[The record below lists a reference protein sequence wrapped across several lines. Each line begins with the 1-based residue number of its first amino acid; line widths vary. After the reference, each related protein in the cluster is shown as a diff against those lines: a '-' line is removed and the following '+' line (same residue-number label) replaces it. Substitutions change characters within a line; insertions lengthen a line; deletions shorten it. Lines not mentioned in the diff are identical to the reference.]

1 MGFSPSF
8 CCLLLLPFVLIHDAQ
23 QLRWILLIWAT
34 EGLAMLLH
42 FLMWEHECTWQRI
55 EKRLFGHGR
64 KVESN
69 HQLSLLLLPNDIR
82 FYLQKK
88 IETHCL
94 KIVQKRVPL
103 HTVSWTNNRF
113 LCAHHPL
120 TWFCM
125 LDEAK
130 AKKRT
135 RHKSSWWAYKWF
147 WQEVYLLV
155 MLSLLRSF
163 GLFNKSEMVIWW
175 WINASARACFHRMFS
190 PNMTVSLTSMFLAYL
205 TRVSP
210 NGWWFCTTEK
220 QKFFSTLRSTYLTYF
235 YFSDK
240 NSIGLRELTLK
251 GRLER
256 WNPDVVGQ
264 NWVNLM

>member
-103 HTVSWTNNRF
+103 YVSWANNRF
-113 LCAHHPL
+113 LRAPPSHLVLH
-120 TWFCM
+120 
-125 LDEAK
+125 A
-130 AKKRT
+130 
-135 RHKSSWWAYKWF
+135 WW
-147 WQEVYLLV
+147 
-155 MLSLLRSF
+155 
-163 GLFNKSEMVIWW
+163 GKSEEA
-175 WINASARACFHRMFS
+175 NA
-190 PNMTVSLTSMFLAYL
+190 P
-205 TRVSP
+205 
-210 NGWWFCTTEK
+210 
-220 QKFFSTLRSTYLTYF
+220 QKFVMGLQMVLTGSLSTRYASSPSLFRF
-235 YFSDK
+235 
-240 NSIGLRELTLK
+240 I
-251 GRLER
+251 
-256 WNPDVVGQ
+256 Q
-264 NWVNLM
+264 

>member
-103 HTVSWTNNRF
+103 YVSWTNNRF
-113 LCAHHPL
+113 LCAPP
-120 TWFCM
+120 
-125 LDEAK
+125 
-130 AKKRT
+130 
-135 RHKSSWWAYKWF
+135 
-147 WQEVYLLV
+147 
-155 MLSLLRSF
+155 LSLGFACLMRQKRRSERATKVRD
-163 GLFNKSEMVIWW
+163 GLTNGFDRKSIYSLCFLSFALSVYS
-175 WINASARACFHRMFS
+175 INQKWSFDDESTRARVRVFTGC
-190 PNMTVSLTSMFLAYL
+190 LAQTWPYH
-205 TRVSP
+205 
-210 NGWWFCTTEK
+210 
-220 QKFFSTLRSTYLTYF
+220 
-235 YFSDK
+235 
-240 NSIGLRELTLK
+240 
-251 GRLER
+251 
-256 WNPDVVGQ
+256 
-264 NWVNLM
+264 